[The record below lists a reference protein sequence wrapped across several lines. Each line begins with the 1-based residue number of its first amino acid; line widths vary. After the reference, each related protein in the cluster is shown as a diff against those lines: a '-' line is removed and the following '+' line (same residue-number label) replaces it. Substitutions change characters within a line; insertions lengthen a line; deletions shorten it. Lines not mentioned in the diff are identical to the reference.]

1 MRGIFILIMI
11 IGTSIGVHAQEK
23 VILSLEDCI
32 NFALGNNEQL
42 KIKQLDKE
50 IAEAEVRKTISM
62 GLPQA
67 NVNAGLN
74 YNFEPQRSLLD
85 PSSFPGGDSSAMPGM
100 VQEDIELSFQQK
112 YDGNIGL
119 VVNQLIFDGS
129 YFVGLQAARTY
140 RELSTKEHVKSQIDI
155 VEAVS
160 KAYYNALIAE
170 EQLELLEKNMSRLDT
185 LLRET
190 DQMYLAGFAE
200 KVDVD
205 RIRVNYN
212 NLKVEY
218 SRTNQLRNISRK
230 LLKFQ
235 MGMDLNQPIELE
247 ESLEEVNVDVPVIP
261 SESFDY
267 NQRIEFSQLETN
279 RSLAHLDMKNNR
291 VQYLP
296 KLYARL
302 GYGWNTAASN
312 GGDLFVSRRWL
323 DNGAV
328 GITASIPIF
337 DGFLKSNKIQQNK
350 LQVKQIENQMSYVK
364 KSIDLE
370 IEQSQISLNSQIE
383 TLEVQKQNMELAQEV
398 YDISKIK
405 YQEGVGSNIEVINAD
420 TSLKESQTN
429 YLNSLFQAI
438 TSQIELKKALGTLY
452 NN

>member
-1 MRGIFILIMI
+1 M
-11 IGTSIGVHAQEK
+11 GVLAQDK
-23 VILSLEDCI
+23 VSLTLQECI
-32 NFALGNNEQL
+32 DYALGNNEQL

-67 NVNAGLN
+67 NANIGLN
-74 YNFEPQRSLLD
+74 YNFEPQRSLIDISTFD
-85 PSSFPGGDSSAMPGM
+85 PTVPVGTEQEVSFA
-100 VQEDIELSFQQK
+100 QN

-119 VVNQLIFDGS
+119 SVDQLLFDGS
-129 YFVGLQAARTY
+129 YFVGLQAAKTY
-140 RELSTKEHVKSQIDI
+140 KELSTKEHVKSQIDI
-155 VEAVS
+155 AEAVS

-218 SRTNQLRNISRK
+218 SRSKELKDISRK

-235 MGMDLNQPIELE
+235 MGMDLNQPINLAET
-247 ESLEEVNVDVPVIP
+247 LEEVSVEVPVVP
-261 SESFDY
+261 SETFDY

-279 RSLAHLDMKNNR
+279 RSLAYLDLKNNK

-302 GYGWNTAASN
+302 GYGWNTAASSSS
-312 GGDLFVSRRWL
+312 DLFVSRRWL
-323 DNGAV
+323 DNGVV
-328 GITASIPIF
+328 GVTASIPIF
-337 DGFLKSNKIQQNK
+337 DGFLKSNKIQQNR
-350 LQVKQIENQMSYVK
+350 LQVKQIENQMSFVK

-370 IEQSQISLNSQIE
+370 IEQSQISLSSQLE

-420 TSLKESQTN
+420 ASLKEAQTN
-429 YLNSLFQAI
+429 YLNSLYQAI

>member
-1 MRGIFILIMI
+1 MRGILTLLII
-11 IGTSIGVHAQEK
+11 VGTSVGVQAQDK
-23 VILSLEDCI
+23 LDLTLQDCI

-50 IAEAEVRKTISM
+50 IADAEVRKTISM

-74 YNFEPQRSLLD
+74 YNFEPQRSLIDISTFD
-85 PSSFPGGDSSAMPGM
+85 PSVPAGTEQEVSF
-100 VQEDIELSFQQK
+100 VQN

-119 VVNQLIFDGS
+119 SVDQLLFDGS

-140 RELSTKEHVKSQIDI
+140 KELSTKEHIKSQIDI
-155 VEAVS
+155 AESVS

-170 EQLELLEKNMSRLDT
+170 EQLSLLERNISRLDT

-190 DQMYLAGFAE
+190 DQMYQAGFAE
-200 KVDVD
+200 KLDVD

-218 SRTNQLRNISRK
+218 SRSKELKDISRK

-235 MGMDLNQPIELE
+235 MGMDLNQPINLSET
-247 ESLEEVNVDVPVIP
+247 LEEVNVEVPLVP
-261 SESFDY
+261 TEAFNY

-279 RSLAHLDMKNNR
+279 RSLAYLDMKNNK

-302 GYGWNTAASN
+302 GYGWNTAASSSS
-312 GGDLFVSRRWL
+312 DLFVSRRWL
-323 DNGAV
+323 DNGVV
-328 GITASIPIF
+328 GVTASIPIF
-337 DGFLKSNKIQQNK
+337 DGFLKSNKIQQNR
-350 LQVKQIENQMSYVK
+350 LQVKQIENQMSFVK

-370 IEQSQISLNSQIE
+370 IEQSQISLSSQLE

-420 TSLKESQTN
+420 ASLKEAQTN
-429 YLNSLFQAI
+429 YLNSLYQAI

-452 NN
+452 NK

>member
-1 MRGIFILIMI
+1 MRSILLLLI
-11 IGTSIGVHAQEK
+11 IISTSSGVLSQDKAN
-23 VILSLEDCI
+23 LSLQDCI
-32 NFALGNNEQL
+32 DYALGNNEQL
-42 KIKQLDKE
+42 KIKQFDKE

-67 NVNAGLN
+67 KVNGGLN
-74 YNFEPQRSLLD
+74 YNFEPQRSLIDISTFD
-85 PSSFPGGDSSAMPGM
+85 PSVPVGTEQEVSFA
-100 VQEDIELSFQQK
+100 QN

-119 VVNQLIFDGS
+119 SVEQLLFDGS
-129 YFVGLQAARTY
+129 YFVGLQAAKTY
-140 RELSTKEHVKSQIDI
+140 RELSVKEHIKSQIDV

-160 KAYYNALIAE
+160 KAYYNALITE
-170 EQLELLEKNMSRLDT
+170 EQLKLLERNISRLDT

-190 DQMYLAGFAE
+190 GEMYEAGFAE
-200 KVDVD
+200 KIDVD

-218 SRTNQLRNISRK
+218 SRSKQLKDISRK

-235 MGMDLNQPIELE
+235 MGMDLNQPIELSE
-247 ESLEEVNVDVPVIP
+247 VLEEVEVTIP
-261 SESFDY
+261 ATPLANFDY

-279 RSLAHLDMKNNR
+279 KNLAYLDMKNNK

-296 KLYARL
+296 KLNARL
-302 GYGWNTAASN
+302 GYGWNTAASS

-323 DNGAV
+323 DNGVV

-350 LQVKQIENQMSYVK
+350 LQVKQIENQMAFTK
-364 KSIDLE
+364 KNIDLE
-370 IEQSQISLNSQIE
+370 IEQSQISLSSLLE
-383 TLEVQKQNMELAQEV
+383 TLDVQQQNVELAQEV

-420 TSLKESQTN
+420 ASLKESQTN
-429 YLNSLFQAI
+429 YLNSLYQAI

>member
-1 MRGIFILIMI
+1 MRGILSLLII
-11 IGTSIGVHAQEK
+11 IGTSLGVHAQEK
-23 VILSLEDCI
+23 VSLTLQDCI
-32 NFALGNNEQL
+32 DFALGNNEQL

-50 IAEAEVRKTISM
+50 IADAEVRKTISM

-74 YNFEPQRSLLD
+74 YNFEPQRSLIDISTFD
-85 PSSFPGGDSSAMPGM
+85 PTVPPGTEQEVSF
-100 VQEDIELSFQQK
+100 VQN

-119 VVNQLIFDGS
+119 SVDQLLFDGS
-129 YFVGLQAARTY
+129 YFVGLQAAKTY
-140 RELSTKEHVKSQIDI
+140 KELSTKEHIKSQIDI
-155 VEAVS
+155 AEAVS
-160 KAYYNALIAE
+160 KAYYNALISE
-170 EQLELLEKNMSRLDT
+170 EQLELLERNISRLDT

-218 SRTNQLRNISRK
+218 SRSKELKDISRK

-235 MGMDLNQPIELE
+235 MGMDLNQPIELAE
-247 ESLEEVNVDVPVIP
+247 NLEEVGIEVSAIP
-261 SESFDY
+261 AETFDY

-279 RSLAHLDMKNNR
+279 RSLAYLDMKNNK

-302 GYGWNTAASN
+302 GYGWNTAASSSS
-312 GGDLFVSRRWL
+312 DLFVSRRWL
-323 DNGAV
+323 DNGVV

-337 DGFLKSNKIQQNK
+337 DGFLKSNKIQQNR
-350 LQVKQIENQMSYVK
+350 LQVKQIENQMSFVR

-370 IEQSQISLNSQIE
+370 IEQSQISLNSQLE

-420 TSLKESQTN
+420 ASLKEAQTN
-429 YLNSLFQAI
+429 YLNSLYQAI

>member
-1 MRGIFILIMI
+1 MRSILILLFILS
-11 IGTSIGVHAQEK
+11 TSLGVLAQEK
-23 VILSLEDCI
+23 TSLSLEDCI
-32 NFALGNNEQL
+32 DFALSNNEQL

-50 IAEAEVRKTISM
+50 IAEAEVRKTISE

-74 YNFEPQRSLLD
+74 YNFEPQRSLIDISTFD
-85 PSSFPGGDSSAMPGM
+85 PTVPAGTEQEVSFA
-100 VQEDIELSFQQK
+100 QN

-119 VVNQLIFDGS
+119 SVNQLLFDGS
-129 YFVGLQAARTY
+129 YFVGLQAAKTY
-140 RELSTKEHVKSQIDI
+140 RELSSKEHVKSQIDI

-160 KAYYNALIAE
+160 KAYFNALIAE
-170 EQLELLEKNMSRLDT
+170 EQLTLIEKNISRLDT

-190 DQMYLAGFAE
+190 DQMFQAGFAE
-200 KVDVD
+200 KLDVD
-205 RIRVNYN
+205 RIRVNFN

-218 SRTNQLRNISRK
+218 SRSKELKDVSRK

-235 MGMDLNQPIELE
+235 MGMDLNQPIVLAEKLE
-247 ESLEEVNVDVPVIP
+247 DVVVNTPALP
-261 SESFDY
+261 SNSFDY

-279 RSLAHLDMKNNR
+279 RSLAYLDMKNNK

-302 GYGWNTAASN
+302 GYGLNTAASSS
-312 GGDLFVSRRWL
+312 GDLFVSRRWL
-323 DNGAV
+323 DNGV
-328 GITASIPIF
+328 IGVTASIPIF

-383 TLEVQKQNMELAQEV
+383 TLDVQKQNMELAQEV

-420 TSLKESQTN
+420 TSLKEAQTN
-429 YLNSLFQAI
+429 YLNSLYQAI

>member
-1 MRGIFILIMI
+1 MRGLLILLLIAC
-11 IGTSIGVHAQEK
+11 GTVATVDGQEP
-23 VILSLEDCI
+23 LNLTLEDCI
-32 NFALGNNEQL
+32 NHALENNEQV

-67 NVNAGLN
+67 NVNGGLN
-74 YNFEPQRSLLD
+74 YNFEPQKSLLD
-85 PSSFPGGDSSAMPGM
+85 PNSFPGGGGGAT
-100 VQEDIELSFQQK
+100 EDIEVSFQQK

-119 VVNQLIFDGS
+119 GVDQLIFDGS

-140 RELSTKEHVKSQIDI
+140 KELSTKEHQKSKIDI

-170 EQLELLEKNMSRLDT
+170 EQLELLEKNISRLDT
-185 LLRET
+185 LLNET
-190 DQMYLAGFAE
+190 TEMYNAGFAE

-212 NLKVEY
+212 NLKVEL
-218 SRTNQLRNISRK
+218 SRSRQLKDVSRK

-235 MGMDLNQPIELE
+235 MGMDLNQPIVLN
-247 ESLEEVNVDVPVIP
+247 ESLENVEVNVPAIP
-261 SESFDY
+261 SQNFDY
-267 NQRIEFSQLETN
+267 NQRIEYSQLQTN
-279 RSLAHLDMKNNR
+279 RSLAYLDMKNNK

-296 KLYARL
+296 KLYARF
-302 GYGWNTAASN
+302 GYGWNTAAAS
-312 GGDLFVSRRWL
+312 GSDLFVSRRWL
-323 DNGAV
+323 DNGAI

-350 LQVKQIENQMSYVK
+350 LQVEQIENQMSYLE
-364 KSIDLE
+364 KSIDLQ
-370 IEQSQISLNSQIE
+370 IEQSQISLNSQLE
-383 TLEVQKQNMELAQEV
+383 TLEVQKQNVELAQEV

-405 YQEGVGSNIEVINAD
+405 YQEGVGSNLEVIDAD
-420 TSLKESQTN
+420 ASLKEAQTN
-429 YLNSLFQAI
+429 YLNALYQAI

>member
-1 MRGIFILIMI
+1 MRGI
-11 IGTSIGVHAQEK
+11 
-23 VILSLEDCI
+23 LSLLIIISTSMGVLAQDKVSLTLQECI
-32 NFALGNNEQL
+32 DYALGNNEQL

-67 NVNAGLN
+67 NANIGLN
-74 YNFEPQRSLLD
+74 YNFEPQRSLIDISTFD
-85 PSSFPGGDSSAMPGM
+85 PTVPVGTEQEVSFA
-100 VQEDIELSFQQK
+100 QN

-119 VVNQLIFDGS
+119 SVDQLLFDGS
-129 YFVGLQAARTY
+129 YFVGLQAAKTY
-140 RELSTKEHVKSQIDI
+140 KELSTKEHVKSQIDI
-155 VEAVS
+155 AEAVS

-218 SRTNQLRNISRK
+218 SRSKELKDISRK

-235 MGMDLNQPIELE
+235 MGMDLNQPINLAET
-247 ESLEEVNVDVPVIP
+247 LEEVSVEVPVVP
-261 SESFDY
+261 SETFDY

-279 RSLAHLDMKNNR
+279 RSLAYLDLKNNK

-302 GYGWNTAASN
+302 GYGWNTAASSSS
-312 GGDLFVSRRWL
+312 DLFVSRRWL
-323 DNGAV
+323 DNGVV
-328 GITASIPIF
+328 GVTASIPIF
-337 DGFLKSNKIQQNK
+337 DGFLKSNKIQQNR
-350 LQVKQIENQMSYVK
+350 LQVKQIENQMSFVK

-370 IEQSQISLNSQIE
+370 IEQSQISLSSQLE

-420 TSLKESQTN
+420 ASLKEAQTN
-429 YLNSLFQAI
+429 YLNSLYQAI